1 MTRAKSLDGF
11 RKQLDKISNLS
22 SCQVTQYVCA
32 DRREQGFTSPAMRWG
47 QRQFK
52 EELTSH
58 QTTSIQNP
66 SPGQHRNLKRQ
77 TLSFYNS
84 SVALYLLSIWPMDF
98 PPWGSSC
105 AATGRWQHTQG
116 VLLLVT
122 ESVLMALSH
131 RFADID
137 SDRHQRT
144 PASPQTASGKKEALV
159 ILHIHI
165 QGELQGHKQAVAQ
178 QQPPRSQ
185 SKDPQSSNL
194 DISAWKP
201 LKWILAA
208 ATVLR
213 SSFLCHSPL
222 TKCFTLQ
229 RQITFLDFIYSGTA
243 VTKQSAPTL
252 SCQV

>member
-1 MTRAKSLDGF
+1 
-11 RKQLDKISNLS
+11 
-22 SCQVTQYVCA
+22 
-32 DRREQGFTSPAMRWG
+32 
-47 QRQFK
+47 
-52 EELTSH
+52 
-58 QTTSIQNP
+58 
-66 SPGQHRNLKRQ
+66 
-77 TLSFYNS
+77 
-84 SVALYLLSIWPMDF
+84 
-98 PPWGSSC
+98 
-105 AATGRWQHTQG
+105 
-116 VLLLVT
+116 
-122 ESVLMALSH
+122 MALSH

-159 ILHIHI
+159 ILHIHT
-165 QGELQGHKQAVAQ
+165 QGKLQGHKQAVAQ
-178 QQPPRSQ
+178 QQPPKSQ